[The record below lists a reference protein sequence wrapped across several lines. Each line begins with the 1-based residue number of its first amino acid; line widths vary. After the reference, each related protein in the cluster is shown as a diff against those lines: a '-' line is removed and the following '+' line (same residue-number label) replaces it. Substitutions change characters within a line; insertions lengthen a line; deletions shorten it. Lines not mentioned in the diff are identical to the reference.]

1 MFASKI
7 AEKRKVEIMDA
18 TDLVLLDQIQK
29 NARIPVQGLA
39 DVTGISTASVQRRM
53 RTLREAGVIKREVA
67 ILDPKAI
74 GLGITAIVSVELERD
89 RLDQIEAFKRK
100 AREDQQV
107 THFYCIAGDA
117 DFVLVVMAKDIAGY
131 EAFTHRF
138 FFADKNVRK
147 FRTSI
152 VVSTEKATSELP
164 I

>member
-1 MFASKI
+1 
-7 AEKRKVEIMDA
+7 MDA
-18 TDLVLLDQIQK
+18 TDRKLLDHIQK
-29 NARIPVQGLA
+29 NAKIPVQGLA
-39 DVTGISTASVQRRM
+39 DATGISTASVQRRM
-53 RTLREAGVIKREVA
+53 RTLRDAGVIKREVA
-67 ILDPKAI
+67 ILDPKHMGI
-74 GLGITAIVSVELERD
+74 GITAVVSVDLERD
-89 RLDQIEAFKRK
+89 RLDQIEVFKRK
-100 AREDQQV
+100 AREDRQV

-117 DFVLVVMAKDIAGY
+117 DFILVVMANDIAGY

>member
-1 MFASKI
+1 
-7 AEKRKVEIMDA
+7 MDA
-18 TDLVLLDQIQK
+18 IDRKLLDQVQQNAKTSIQS
-29 NARIPVQGLA
+29 LA
-39 DVTGISTASVQRRM
+39 ETTGISTASVQRRM
-53 RTLREAGVIKREVA
+53 RLLRDAGVIRREVA
-67 ILDPKAI
+67 ILDPKPL
-74 GLGITAIVSVELERD
+74 GLGITAIVAVELERD
-89 RLDQIEAFKRK
+89 RVDQIDAFKRK
-100 AREDQQV
+100 AREDRQV

-117 DFVLVVMAKDIAGY
+117 DFILIVMAQDIGDY

>member
-1 MFASKI
+1 
-7 AEKRKVEIMDA
+7 MDA
-18 TDLVLLDQIQK
+18 TDRKLLNHLQK
-29 NARIPVQGLA
+29 NAKTPVQVLA
-39 DVTGISTASVQRRM
+39 DATGISTASVQRRM

-67 ILDPKAI
+67 ILDPKPL
-74 GLGITAIVSVELERD
+74 GLGITAIVAVELERD
-89 RLDQIEAFKRK
+89 RLDQIDAFKRK
-100 AREDQQV
+100 AREDRQV
-107 THFYCIAGDA
+107 THFYCIAGES
-117 DFVLVVMAKDIAGY
+117 DFILVVMANDIAAY

>member
-1 MFASKI
+1 
-7 AEKRKVEIMDA
+7 MDA
-18 TDLVLLDQIQK
+18 TDRKLLDLLQK
-29 NARIPVQGLA
+29 NAKTSIQSLA
-39 DVTGISTASVQRRM
+39 DATGISTASVQRRM

-67 ILDPKAI
+67 ILDPKSL

-89 RLDQIEAFKRK
+89 RLDQIDAFKRK
-100 AREDQQV
+100 AREDRQV
-107 THFYCIAGDA
+107 THFYCIAGEA
-117 DFVLVVMAKDIAGY
+117 DFILVVMAKDIAGY

-164 I
+164 IS